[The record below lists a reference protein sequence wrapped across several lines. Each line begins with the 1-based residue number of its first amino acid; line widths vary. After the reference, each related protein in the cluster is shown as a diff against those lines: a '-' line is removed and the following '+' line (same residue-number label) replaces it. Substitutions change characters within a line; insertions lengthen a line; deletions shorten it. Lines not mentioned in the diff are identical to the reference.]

1 MKQRTRYGL
10 WPLIAGFSVL
20 LLPGCTL
27 EVLNPGAILDE
38 DLNTPDLMPIVVA
51 GSSAELNDVMD
62 GYAFTGGLL
71 TEDLSGTGSY
81 FSTGQ
86 YRLGRFDNQNSEGFW
101 EQTHEA
107 AWAAGESWAR
117 LQTVLESAANTDPN
131 AARLFYLMG
140 TAHQRL
146 GENFCDVVYDK
157 GPVQPRT
164 ASFDSAIIAF
174 NMAKSIGG
182 ASNTQKYI
190 DAGNGGLAQAHVG
203 LGDWA
208 SAVASASLVATD
220 YVIEAIYHQAAN
232 SNQVYNETWGRAEV
246 GVWATPIARQYN
258 KASEVVNY
266 KSTGDPRVPY
276 TVCGAWNDT
285 NRPPDVTL
293 GVTPTGTCTGQGSGA
308 TQGAGGLTAHHR
320 QDKYTSRGA
329 DVPTITGTEMRL
341 IEAENAVRSGDQ
353 ATFITKI
360 NLVRNHY
367 GSGDLSAADLVAVAN
382 GAGALNWDN
391 CSTWAADCDV
401 NKIDD
406 MWSIL
411 DRERYMTLWLEGRR
425 FWDLHR
431 WDHPFLNGGTLIGPG
446 EPRRASCMPIPE
458 IECTLNENIANHSV
472 CTGG

>member
-174 NMAKSIGG
+174 NKAKTIGG